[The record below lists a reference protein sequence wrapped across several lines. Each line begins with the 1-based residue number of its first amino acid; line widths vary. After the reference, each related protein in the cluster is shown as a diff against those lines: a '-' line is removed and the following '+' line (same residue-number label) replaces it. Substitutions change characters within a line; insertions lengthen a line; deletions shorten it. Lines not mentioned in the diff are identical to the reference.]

1 MSEDRP
7 LCGLRILVAED
18 NLLAA
23 MEVEQTLLDL
33 GCLPVGPVARLSH
46 ALELARSEA
55 LDGAVLDLNLRDELA
70 FPVAEELERRGV
82 PVIFATG
89 YDDVDAVPEGLT
101 GRPHLRKPYLGRE
114 LERLMIAT
122 FRPADTERDSPGGR
136 AVRG

>member
-1 MSEDRP
+1 MSDHRP

-23 MEVEQTLLDL
+23 MEVEQTLLDM
-33 GCLPVGPVARLSH
+33 GCLPVGPVARLSD
-46 ALELARSEA
+46 ALEIARSDA

-82 PVIFATG
+82 PLIFATG
-89 YDDVDAVPEGLT
+89 YDDANAIPERLAR
-101 GRPHLRKPYLGRE
+101 RPHLRKPYLGRE

-122 FRPADTERDSPGGR
+122 FRCSRPGS
-136 AVRG
+136 A